1 MTFLEEIA
9 AIRRSLVAAESE
21 CRSCRVAGASEK
33 YLEAYGVAEALE
45 LQLNERLRAGK

>member
-9 AIRRSLVAAESE
+9 SIRRSLIAAEAE
-21 CRSCRVAGASEK
+21 CRSCRIAGTSEK